1 MQLEEK
7 KIKTIANAFELSED
21 LVKSILDSYMAL
33 TLNNILVHNDD
44 QTMFGVIQIDRENK
58 MLKIVDNT
66 QYIDDIFTGNV
77 SPEIF
82 KRFLLFGKNKI

>member
-44 QTMFGVIQIDRENK
+44 QTMFGV
-58 MLKIVDNT
+58 M
-66 QYIDDIFTGNV
+66 
-77 SPEIF
+77 
-82 KRFLLFGKNKI
+82 